1 MIGDRFLSVV
11 SDYRFQDREVV
22 RKKSE
27 SFAFPPPYREQ
38 NSDRLGENRDMQVR
52 EVGAQIQSCS
62 GQKYGTRMQFKTEA
76 RVTVLTTI
84 NMENSFS
91 KNAKVKTDN
100 ENAQNV
106 NVAYA

>member
-62 GQKYGTRMQFKTEA
+62 GQKYGTRMTEA